1 MAPPLPPARA
11 TLFQAIV
18 ATGVALTAC
27 GGEASS
33 PPAVPSGEPQGDA
46 ATPPADAGLVD
57 ASAADAADAG
67 CPAGS
72 EIPVP
77 PCYLIR

>member
-1 MAPPLPPARA
+1 MGHVAPPLPPTRA
-11 TLFQAIV
+11 TLFHAIV

-27 GGEASS
+27 GGEATN
-33 PPAVPSGEPQGDA
+33 PPAVPTGDRDA
-46 ATPPADAGLVD
+46 ATPPDAGSD
-57 ASAADAADAG
+57 AGAADARPDGG

-72 EIPVP
+72 ELPVP